1 MANQTPNFYAL
12 LIGINC
18 YKPNR
23 LSDGASYKNLGGCVR
38 DIKHVEA
45 HLTEVLKVPQSQI
58 LKLTSSSSN
67 PDSREPLEPPDQLAT
82 YANIVA
88 KFKQLTE
95 MAPADAQVYIH
106 YSGHGGRAKTK
117 YPKLKGGENGIDEA
131 LVPADIGESQYLR
144 DIELGKL
151 LKEMGKKGLIVTVI
165 LDSCHSGGATRGD
178 ADVRGIE
185 GVDETP
191 RPMKSLVASE
201 EELAETW
208 QELTAGGTRG
218 LEPGRLLPDS
228 RDYVL
233 LAACRPN
240 ELAYEYAFD
249 RTTGER
255 NGALTYWLLDIL
267 RQKTPGLTYKDLH
280 DFLNAK
286 IHSQFAQQTP
296 MLMGEG
302 NREVFGTEFGSVQ
315 YTVSVMQ
322 VGTKE
327 VEGKQELGILV
338 NTGRAVG
345 LREGTS
351 FEIYPFSTRDFSQ
364 ENRIAI
370 ATITEAGA
378 TESWCKLESI
388 DGKPLQTA
396 AGELTVKQSDQ
407 AVLLAASTNL
417 VRKACI
423 YYQESATGEQ
433 MALEQLPPDV
443 LPPDVYAIQETALQ
457 AVKDALKDNKW
468 IELVGDRNGSK
479 VGQEKDSEGVKYMV
493 ALNENGEY
501 EICGSAGTPYPNLRP
516 AVKPSDLNAAQ
527 TIVKRLVHLAKYHAA
542 EQLANLYKSSPLTSK
557 LTVEWAGKLEKYDL
571 MNLDDGAPEVSTLQP
586 FDDPNNP
593 VIKAN
598 EWIFLRIRNDS
609 LSNLNVAVLDLG
621 SNWKITQIHPAD
633 GRKFTTIESGT
644 EEIIPFQMSLPGGYT
659 EMADTAKVF
668 ATVGEANFRWLELSE
683 LDKPLVPKGFGTRGG
698 NPLEDWLAMIDD
710 EAPKTRDLSPAKNPS
725 VEWTTKQV
733 RVTVKEG

>member
-1 MANQTPNFYAL
+1 MADQTPNFYAL

-23 LSDGASYKNLGGCVR
+23 LSDGAYYKNLSGCVR
-38 DIKHVEA
+38 DIEHVEA
-45 HLTEVLKVPQSQI
+45 HLKEVLKVPQSQI
-58 LKLTSSSSN
+58 LKLTSSSSD

-106 YSGHGGRAKTK
+106 YSGHGGRAKTE
-117 YPKLKGGENGIDEA
+117 YPKIKGGENAIDEG

-151 LKEMGKKGLIVTVI
+151 LKEMVKKGLTTTVI
-165 LDSCHSGGATRGD
+165 LDCCHSGGATRGD

-185 GVDETP
+185 GVDKTP

-208 QELTAGGTRG
+208 EELTAGGTRG

-228 RDYVL
+228 KDYVL

-249 RTTGER
+249 RTSGER

-302 NREVFGTEFGSVQ
+302 NREVFGTEFGAVQ
-315 YTVSVMQ
+315 YTVGVMQ
-322 VGTKE
+322 VGTRE
-327 VEGKQELGILV
+327 IEGKQEPGILV

-351 FEIYPFSTRDFSQ
+351 FEIYPFGTRDFSQ
-364 ENRIAI
+364 ANRIAV

-378 TESWCKLESI
+378 TESWCKLEVI
-388 DGKPLQTA
+388 DGKPPETLDA
-396 AGELTVKQSDQ
+396 VKQSDQ

-417 VRKACI
+417 VRKACL
-423 YYQESATGEQ
+423 YYQESATQEQ
-433 MALEQLPPDV
+433 MALEKLPPDV
-443 LPPDVYAIQETALQ
+443 LSPDVYAIQETALQ
-457 AVKDALKDNKW
+457 AVKDALQDNKW

-479 VGQEKDSEGVKYMV
+479 VSQEKDSEGVKYMV
-493 ALNENGEY
+493 ALNEKGEY
-501 EICGSAGTPYPNLRP
+501 EICGSAGTAYPNLRP
-516 AVKPSDLNAAQ
+516 AVKPSDPNAAQ
-527 TIVKRLVHLAKYHAA
+527 AIVKRLVHLAKYHAA

-557 LTVEWAGKLEKYDL
+557 LTVEWVGRKEKYDL
-571 MNLDDGAPEVSTLQP
+571 EEGTPEISTLQT
-586 FDDPNNP
+586 FDDPHNP
-593 VIKAN
+593 AIKAN
-598 EWIFLRIRNDS
+598 EWIFLRIHNGS
-609 LSNLNVAVLDLG
+609 PKNLNVAVLDLG

-633 GRKFTTIESGT
+633 EGEKFILIEAGN
-644 EEIIPFQMSLPGGYT
+644 EEIIPFQLSLPEGYT
-659 EMADTAKVF
+659 EMVDIAKVF
-668 ATVGEANFRWLELSE
+668 ATVGEANFRWLELPSI
-683 LDKPLVPKGFGTRGG
+683 DHPLVPKGYTTRSG
-698 NPLEDWLAMIDD
+698 NPLEDLLATIDD
-710 EAPKTRDLSPAKNPS
+710 EVPKTRDLSPAKNPS
-725 VEWTTKQV
+725 AEWTTKQV
-733 RVTVKEG
+733 RVIVKKG

>member
-1 MANQTPNFYAL
+1 MADQIPNLYAL

-38 DIKHVEA
+38 DIEHVEA
-45 HLTEVLKVPQSQI
+45 HLREVLKVPQSQI
-58 LKLTSSSSN
+58 LKLTSSNSD
-67 PDSREPLEPPDQLAT
+67 PESREPSEPPDRLAT

-95 MAPADAQVYIH
+95 MAPAGAQVYIH
-106 YSGHGGRAKTK
+106 YSGHGGRAKTE
-117 YPKLKGGENGIDEA
+117 YPKIKGGENAIDEG

-151 LKEMGKKGLIVTVI
+151 LKEMVKKGLTTTVV
-165 LDSCHSGGATRGD
+165 LDCCHSGGATRGD
-178 ADVRGIE
+178 ANVRGIE

-191 RPMKSLVASE
+191 RPLKSLVASE

-208 QELTAGGTRG
+208 QELTAGTRG

-228 RDYVL
+228 KDYVL

-249 RTTGER
+249 STSGER

-302 NREVFGTEFGSVQ
+302 NREVFGTEFGAVQ

-327 VEGKQELGILV
+327 IEGKQEPGILV

-351 FEIYPFSTRDFSQ
+351 FEIYPFGTRDFSQ

-378 TESWCKLESI
+378 TESWCKLEPI
-388 DGKPLQTA
+388 DGKPLETLD
-396 AGELTVKQSDQ
+396 GKPTVKQGDQ

-417 VRKACI
+417 VRKACL
-423 YYQESATGEQ
+423 YYQELATQDQ
-433 MALEQLPPDV
+433 MALEKLPPDT

-468 IELVGDRNGSK
+468 IELVGDRQASQI
-479 VGQEKDSEGVKYMV
+479 GQENDNQGIKYMV
-493 ALNENGEY
+493 ALNESGEY
-501 EICGSAGTPYPNLRP
+501 EICDSVGIPYPNLRP
-516 AVKPSDLNAAQ
+516 ALKPSDPDTEQ

-542 EQLANLYKSSPLTSK
+542 EQLANLDKSSPLTSK
-557 LTVEWAGKLEKYDL
+557 LVIEWIGKLEQYDPE
-571 MNLDDGAPEVSTLQP
+571 DGIPEVSTLQP
-586 FDDPNNP
+586 LDDSNNP
-593 VIKAN
+593 VIKEN
-598 EWIFLRIRNDS
+598 EWIFLRIRNSS
-609 LSNLNVAVLDLG
+609 LKPLNVAVLDLG
-621 SNWKITQIHPAD
+621 SNWKITQVEPYEAGERFIL
-633 GRKFTTIESGT
+633 IES
-644 EEIIPFQMSLPGGYT
+644 EDEKIIPLRLSLPEGYT
-659 EMADTAKVF
+659 QMTDIAKVF
-668 ATVGEANFRWLELSE
+668 ATVGEANFRWLELPS
-683 LDKPLVPKGFGTRGG
+683 LDNPLIPKGWARNG
-698 NPLEDWLAMIDD
+698 NPLEDLLASIDN
-710 EAPKTRDLSPAKNPS
+710 EVPKTRDLNPAKYPS
-725 VEWTTKQV
+725 KEWTTKQV
-733 RVTVKEG
+733 SMTVRKG

>member
-1 MANQTPNFYAL
+1 MADQTPNFYAL

-38 DIKHVEA
+38 DIEHIEA
-45 HLTEVLKVPQSQI
+45 HLTEFLKVPQSQI
-58 LKLTSSSSN
+58 LKLTSSSSD

-106 YSGHGGRAKTK
+106 YSGHGGRAKTTHARI
-117 YPKLKGGENGIDEA
+117 KGGENAIDEG
-131 LVPADIGESQYLR
+131 LVPADIGESDYLR
-144 DIELGKL
+144 DIELGNL
-151 LKEMGKKGLIVTVI
+151 LKEMVKKGLTTTVI
-165 LDSCHSGGATRGD
+165 LDCCHSGGATRGD

-228 RDYVL
+228 KDYVL

-249 RTTGER
+249 RTSGER

-302 NREVFGTEFGSVQ
+302 NREVFGKEFGTMQ

-327 VEGKQELGILV
+327 IEGKQEPGILV

-351 FEIYPFSTRDFSQ
+351 FGIYPFVTRDFSQ

-378 TESWCKLESI
+378 TESWCKLEVI
-388 DGKPLQTA
+388 DGKPPGTLDAVNQ
-396 AGELTVKQSDQ
+396 GDQ

-417 VRKACI
+417 VRKACL
-423 YYQESATGEQ
+423 YYQESATQEQ
-433 MALEQLPPDV
+433 MALEKLPPDV
-443 LPPDVYAIQETALQ
+443 IPPDIYAIQETALQ

-479 VGQEKDSEGVKYMV
+479 VGQEKDSEGIKYMV
-493 ALNENGEY
+493 ALNESGEY

-516 AVKPSDLNAAQ
+516 AVKPSDPDAAQ
-527 TIVKRLVHLAKYHAA
+527 TIAKRLVHLAKYHAA

-557 LTVEWAGKLEKYDL
+557 LTVEWVGKLEKYDPE
-571 MNLDDGAPEVSTLQP
+571 DGIPEVSTLQI
-586 FDDPNNP
+586 FDDFQNP

-598 EWIFLRIRNDS
+598 EYAFLRIRNDS
-609 LSNLNVAVLDLG
+609 PSNLNVAVLDLG

-633 GRKFTTIESGT
+633 EGGKFTTIESGN
-644 EEIIPFQMSLPGGYT
+644 EEIIPFKMSLSDGYT
-659 EMADTAKVF
+659 EMIDTAKVF
-668 ATVGEANFRWLELSE
+668 ATVGEANFRWLELPA
-683 LDKPLVPKGFGTRGG
+683 LDQALVPKGFGTRGG
-698 NPLEDWLAMIDD
+698 NPLEDFLATLDD
-710 EAPKTRDLSPAKNPS
+710 EVPKTRDLSPAKNPS
-725 VEWTTKQV
+725 AEWTTKQV
-733 RVTVKEG
+733 TITVKKG

>member
-1 MANQTPNFYAL
+1 MADQTPNFYAL

-38 DIKHVEA
+38 DIDHVEA
-45 HLTEVLKVPQSQI
+45 HLKEVLKVPQSQI
-58 LKLTSSSSN
+58 LKLTSSSSD
-67 PDSREPLEPPDQLAT
+67 PESREPLELPNQLAT

-95 MAPADAQVYIH
+95 MAPSGTQVYIH
-106 YSGHGGRAKTK
+106 YSGHGGRAKTE
-117 YPKLKGGENGIDEA
+117 YPKIKGGENAIDEG

-151 LKEMGKKGLIVTVI
+151 LKEMVNKGLTTTVI
-165 LDSCHSGGATRGD
+165 LDCCHSGGATRGD
-178 ADVRGIE
+178 ADVRGVE
-185 GVDETP
+185 GVDKTP

-208 QELTAGGTRG
+208 EELTVGSTRG

-228 RDYVL
+228 KDYVL

-249 RTTGER
+249 RESGER

-286 IHSQFAQQTP
+286 IHSQFSQQTP

-302 NREVFGTEFGSVQ
+302 NREVFGTEFGAVQ
-315 YTVSVMQ
+315 YTVGVMQ
-322 VGTKE
+322 VGTKDI
-327 VEGKQELGILV
+327 EGQQEPGILV

-351 FEIYPFSTRDFSQ
+351 FEIYPFGTRDFSQ
-364 ENRIAI
+364 FNRIAI

-378 TESWCKLESI
+378 TESWCKLEVI
-388 DGKPLQTA
+388 DGKPPETLDA
-396 AGELTVKQSDQ
+396 VKQGDQ

-417 VRKACI
+417 VRKACL
-423 YYQESATGEQ
+423 YYQESATQEQ
-433 MALEQLPPDV
+433 MALEKLPPDV
-443 LPPDVYAIQETALQ
+443 LPPNVYDIQETALQ

-468 IELVGDRNGSK
+468 IELVGDRKGSK
-479 VGQEKDSEGVKYMV
+479 VAKENDSDQIKYMV
-493 ALNENGEY
+493 TLNESGEY
-501 EICGSAGTPYPNLRP
+501 EICDSAGTPYPKLRP
-516 AVKPSDLNAAQ
+516 VVKPSDQNAAQ

-557 LTVEWAGKLEKYDL
+557 LTVEWVGKLEKYDL
-571 MNLDDGAPEVSTLQP
+571 KNLEDGAPEVSTLQT
-586 FDDPNNP
+586 FDDSNNP
-593 VIKAN
+593 VIKAR
-598 EWIFLRIRNDS
+598 EWVFLRIHNDS
-609 LSNLNVAVLDLG
+609 PSDLNVAVLDLG
-621 SNWKITQIHPAD
+621 SNWKITQIHPSD
-633 GRKFTTIESGT
+633 GRKFTTIESGD
-644 EEIIPFQMSLPGGYT
+644 EEIIPFQMSLPEGYA
-659 EMADTAKVF
+659 EMVDTAKVF
-668 ATVGEANFRWLELSE
+668 ATVGEANFRWLELPS
-683 LDKPLVPKGFGTRGG
+683 LDQPLVPKGYTTRGDS
-698 NPLEDWLAMIDD
+698 PLEDFLAMIDD
-710 EAPKTRDLSPAKNPS
+710 EVPKTRDLSPAKNPS
-725 VEWTTKQV
+725 VEWTAKQV
-733 RVTVKEG
+733 RVTVKKG